1 VGDLV
6 NALIRGLQ
14 TGSIYAIVGLGL
26 NVIFAATGVF
36 NFAQGEMVMVG
47 AMLGVT
53 LWAATGLPL
62 GVALVAVVLATAA
75 IGALTEIL
83 AVRRLS
89 NQRDATLWMLSTLGV
104 AIIVRSAATLLAT
117 RHGGQADRSFPNY
130 IKAKPWHLG
139 DVSIVPQR
147 AVLIP
152 IAVVLT
158 LAVWVW
164 FRRSRWGRGLL
175 AMAAD
180 REGAAMRGLPVG
192 MLAIVA
198 FGLGGAIA
206 GFGGFVGGPITQ
218 ASTEIGFGLT
228 LSAFIAATI
237 GGIPHLWGPLLGGA
251 VLGIGQQL
259 TATYLGAELQTPISL
274 AILLVVL
281 AARPQGVLG
290 RQVRAL

>member
-1 VGDLV
+1 
-6 NALIRGLQ
+6 
-14 TGSIYAIVGLGL
+14 
-26 NVIFAATGVF
+26 
-36 NFAQGEMVMVG
+36 
-47 AMLGVT
+47 
-53 LWAATGLPL
+53 
-62 GVALVAVVLATAA
+62 
-75 IGALTEIL
+75 
-83 AVRRLS
+83 
-89 NQRDATLWMLSTLGV
+89 
-104 AIIVRSAATLLAT
+104 
-117 RHGGQADRSFPNY
+117 
-130 IKAKPWHLG
+130 
-139 DVSIVPQR
+139 
-147 AVLIP
+147 
-152 IAVVLT
+152 
-158 LAVWVW
+158 
-164 FRRSRWGRGLL
+164 
-175 AMAAD
+175 
-180 REGAAMRGLPVG
+180 